1 MAQTVAAREKGLSG
15 NALKIIA
22 VLSMVIDHIG
32 ASIIEQGIFHRPDAE
47 AVQAVLSTDIGL
59 KWFFADRV
67 LRTVGRLAFPIMAFL
82 LVEGYLHTRDFK
94 KYAER
99 MFLFALISEIPFDLA
114 FYGTWFAPRHQN
126 VFFTLFIGL
135 LVLEGYS
142 RFQFSQ
148 TKQQL
153 IMLAGCAIALLLRCD
168 YDATGII
175 LILVM
180 YIFHENKKYM
190 TLMGALIAGIGSS
203 SNFFAAALAFIPIY
217 MYNGT
222 RGRMK
227 LKYFFYLFYPVH
239 LLVLYAARVL
249 IFS

>member
-1 MAQTVAAREKGLSG
+1 M
-15 NALKIIA
+15 
-22 VLSMVIDHIG
+22 
-32 ASIIEQGIFHRPDAE
+32 
-47 AVQAVLSTDIGL
+47 
-59 KWFFADRV
+59 
-67 LRTVGRLAFPIMAFL
+67 
-82 LVEGYLHTRDFK
+82 
-94 KYAER
+94 
-99 MFLFALISEIPFDLA
+99 
-114 FYGTWFAPRHQN
+114 
-126 VFFTLFIGL
+126 
-135 LVLEGYS
+135 YS
-142 RFQFSQ
+142 RKSCICLVY
-148 TKQQL
+148 TS
-153 IMLAGCAIALLLRCD
+153 LRCD